1 MYIYEHICTHIKM
14 GVGER
19 GIGGQPD
26 QDPSGCRAQ
35 RMALLG
41 DKVEVQNG
49 QAMLILR
56 ATEAI

>member
-1 MYIYEHICTHIKM
+1 MKEARLGSQGAPGTG
-14 GVGER
+14 GV
-19 GIGGQPD
+19 GGQPD
-26 QDPSGCRAQ
+26 QDPPGCRAQ

-49 QAMLILR
+49 QAMLIFR